1 MPFLIILFFLIL
13 AAIIAFFVIRGI
25 YEEFVNKHS
34 ILIKSLRNINSK
46 YHFHNIPP
54 QIYRKEYDNEDFY
67 NTIAPIDYLTYQL
80 QFIQKD
86 IKKVIHDVIENSC
99 SYDMYK
105 ADVNQLTIKNEFDAP
120 VKLRFKEYLRSVEKD
135 VFRKNVKKPITDL
148 KVIVEIILTNINGQY
163 RTSKKNHF
171 TIIQVEELIDKVND
185 RTNGRFNN
193 RQIWESVSRVERA
206 KVSNKM
212 RFAVYERDG
221 YRCVKCGS
229 TANLEVDHIMPI
241 SKGGKTTFNNLQTL
255 CKRCNANKSDIIE
268 GYNWR
273 TFDPNT
279 KYCAICKAPM
289 KLRNGKYGQF
299 YGCSNFPK
307 CEYKEKI

>member
-13 AAIIAFFVIRGI
+13 ATMITVLVINKIYVNFVT
-25 YEEFVNKHS
+25 EHS
-34 ILIKSLRNINSK
+34 ILINSLKNINSK
-46 YHFHNIPP
+46 YHFHRIPP
-54 QIYRKEYDNEDFY
+54 QIYRKEYDNEDYY

-99 SYDMYK
+99 IYDMYK
-105 ADVNQLTIKNEFDAP
+105 ADVDLLTVRNEFDVP
-120 VKLRFKEYLRSVEKD
+120 VKLLFKGHLSKIEED
-135 VFRKNVKKPITDL
+135 VFSKMLQRPITDL
-148 KVIVEIILTNINGQY
+148 NIIVEIILTNINGQY

-171 TIIQVEELIDKVND
+171 TIIQVEELIEKVND
-185 RTNGRFNN
+185 RTNGRFNI
-193 RQIWESVSRVERA
+193 RQIWDSVSRVERA

-212 RFAVYERDG
+212 RFAVYSRDG
-221 YRCVKCGS
+221 NRCVKCGS
-229 TANLEVDHIMPI
+229 TRELEVDHIMPI
-241 SKGGKTTFNNLQTL
+241 AKGGKTTFNNLQTL
-255 CKRCNANKSDIIE
+255 CKRCNMNKSDIIE

-289 KLRNGKYGQF
+289 KLINGKYGQF